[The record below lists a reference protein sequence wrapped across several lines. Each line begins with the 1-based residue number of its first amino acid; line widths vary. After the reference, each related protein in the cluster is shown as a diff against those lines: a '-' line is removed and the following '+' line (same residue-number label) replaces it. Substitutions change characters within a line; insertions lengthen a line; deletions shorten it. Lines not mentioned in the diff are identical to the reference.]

1 MNHLPSSFESL
12 IHSLSQLPGIGKKTA
27 MRLAMYIVDHKDNII
42 PEFTSSL
49 ERVSTELKNCVVCGN
64 YSDQDL
70 CTICENTKRNTGVV
84 CVVESV
90 KDLIAIEETGQF
102 QGRYHVLGG
111 LISPIDGIGPDD
123 IRIAGLL
130 HRIGEENISELIM
143 AISSTIEG
151 DTTLYYISQQVGS
164 TVTVSSIARGVAFG
178 GELEYTDDF
187 TLGRAI
193 LRRTPIDNLFNGDH

>member
-27 MRLAMYIVDHKDNII
+27 MRLAMYIVDHKDKIV
-42 PEFTSSL
+42 PEFSASLARISS
-49 ERVSTELKNCVVCGN
+49 ELTNCIVCGN
-64 YSDQDL
+64 YADQER
-70 CTICENTKRNTGVV
+70 CTICEDAKRNNGVV

-111 LISPIDGIGPDD
+111 LISPIDGVGPDD
-123 IRIAGLL
+123 IRIDSLL
-130 HRIGEENISELIM
+130 DRIDEEEITEMIM

-151 DTTLYYISQQVGS
+151 DTTLYYISQQIGDR
-164 TVTVSSIARGVAFG
+164 VTLSSIARGVAFG
-178 GELEYTDDF
+178 GELEYADDF

-193 LRRTPIDNLFNGDH
+193 LRRTPVDQLFNGEH

>member
-1 MNHLPSSFESL
+1 MNHLPSSFEAL

-27 MRLAMYIVDHKDNII
+27 MRLAMYIVDHKKNTI
-42 PEFTSSL
+42 PEFLSAL
-49 ERVSTELKNCVVCGN
+49 EQVDTQLTNCKECGN
-64 YSDQDL
+64 YADQEI
-70 CTICENTKRNTGVV
+70 CTICQNAKRKTGVV

-102 QGRYHVLGG
+102 TGRYHVLGG

-123 IRIAGLL
+123 LRIDQLL
-130 HRIGEENISELIM
+130 SRIEQEEITELIM

-151 DTTLYYISQQVGS
+151 DTTLYYISQQVS
-164 TVTVSSIARGVAFG
+164 DQISVSSIARGVSFG
-178 GELEYTDDF
+178 GELEYADDF

-193 LRRTPIDNLFNGDH
+193 LRRMPIDQLFNGDH

>member
-27 MRLAMYIVDHKDNII
+27 MRLAMYIVDHKEKIV
-42 PEFTSSL
+42 PEFSDSLTRISS
-49 ERVSTELKNCVVCGN
+49 ELTNCRVCGN
-64 YSDQDL
+64 YADKVL
-70 CTICENTKRNTGVV
+70 CTICEDPKRNKGLI

-111 LISPIDGIGPDD
+111 LISPIDGVGPDD
-123 IRIAGLL
+123 IRIHSLME
-130 HRIGEENISELIM
+130 RIQEEEISELIM

-151 DTTLYYISQQVGS
+151 DTTLYTYLSKS
-164 TVTVSSIARGVAFG
+164 VTG
-178 GELEYTDDF
+178 
-187 TLGRAI
+187 
-193 LRRTPIDNLFNGDH
+193 

>member
-12 IHSLSQLPGIGKKTA
+12 VHSLSQLPGIGKKTA
-27 MRLAMYIVDHKDNII
+27 MRLAMYIVDHKDNIV
-42 PEFTSSL
+42 PELATAL
-49 ERVSTELKNCVVCGN
+49 ERVSAELKNCSVCGN
-64 YSDQDL
+64 YADQDL
-70 CTICENTKRNTGVV
+70 CTICANTKRNTGVV
-84 CVVESV
+84 CVVETV
-90 KDLIAIEETGQF
+90 RDLIAIEETGQF

-123 IRIAGLL
+123 IQISGLL
-130 HRIGEENISELIM
+130 RRIVEEEINELIM

-151 DTTLYYISQQVGS
+151 DTTLYYLSQQVGS
-164 TVTVSSIARGVAFG
+164 NVTVSSIARGVAFG

-193 LRRTPIDNLFNGDH
+193 LRRTPVGNLFNGDH

>member
-27 MRLAMYIVDHKDNII
+27 MRLAMYIVDHKGTVI
-42 PEFTSSL
+42 PEFSSAL
-49 ERVSTELKNCVVCGN
+49 DQVNEQLTFCKVCGN
-64 YSDQDL
+64 YADQEL
-70 CTICENTKRNTGVV
+70 CTICQNQKRNTGIV

-102 QGRYHVLGG
+102 SGRYHVLGG

-123 IRIAGLL
+123 LRIHLL
-130 HRIGEENISELIM
+130 VDRIGKEQITELIM

-151 DTTLYYISQQVGS
+151 DTTLYYISRQVGDGVS
-164 TVTVSSIARGVAFG
+164 VSSIARGVAFG
-178 GELEYTDDF
+178 GELEYADDF

-193 LRRTPIDNLFNGDH
+193 LRRTPIDQLFNGNQ

>member
-1 MNHLPSSFESL
+1 MNHLPSSFEAL

-27 MRLAMYIVDHKDNII
+27 MRLAMHIVDHKKNVI
-42 PEFTSSL
+42 PEFLSSL
-49 ERVSTELKNCVVCGN
+49 EQVDAQLTNCTVCGN
-64 YSDQDL
+64 YADDAV
-70 CTICENTKRNTGVV
+70 CTICRNPKRRTGVV

-102 QGRYHVLGG
+102 SGSYHVLGG

-123 IRIAGLL
+123 LRIDQLL
-130 HRIGEENISELIM
+130 NRIKGEEITELIM

-151 DTTLYYISQQVGS
+151 DTTLYYISQQVHDDVS
-164 TVTVSSIARGVAFG
+164 VSSIARGVAFG
-178 GELEYTDDF
+178 GELEYADDF

-193 LRRTPIDNLFNGDH
+193 LRRTPIDQLFNGDR

>member
-12 IHSLSQLPGIGKKTA
+12 VHSLSQLPGIGKKTA
-27 MRLAMYIVDHKDNII
+27 MRLAMYIVDHRETII
-42 PEFTSSL
+42 PDFSSAL
-49 ERVSTELKNCVVCGN
+49 ERVTLDLSNCEICGN
-64 YSDQDL
+64 YSDQEL
-70 CTICENTKRNTGVV
+70 CSICDNSKRRNGVV
-84 CVVESV
+84 CVVENI

-111 LISPIDGIGPDD
+111 LISPIDGVGPDD
-123 IRIAGLL
+123 IRIASLL
-130 HRIGEENISELIM
+130 HRIDKEEISELIM

-151 DTTLYYISQQVGS
+151 DTTLYYISQQVGQG
-164 TVTVSSIARGVAFG
+164 VTVSSIARGVAFG

-193 LRRTPIDNLFNGDH
+193 LRRTPVEQIFNGDH